1 MPPPPPP
8 PPPYEPASYDHME
21 DYGLTFTVDEIES
34 LSPSRSGRYPTA
46 MAHDGEASGSQA
58 PSDIATGLAD
68 SIFSTPPPPSA
79 TAMGD
84 DDPWETESRL
94 RREAEDAAIAAS
106 DAVWSGL
113 PERFNRGQAAERWS
127 PSPIRR

>member
-1 MPPPPPP
+1 M
-8 PPPYEPASYDHME
+8 
-21 DYGLTFTVDEIES
+21 TFSVDEIES
-34 LSPSRSGRYPTA
+34 LSPSRSGRYPMA

-58 PSDIATGLAD
+58 PSDITTGLAD

-79 TAMGD
+79 TAMRD

-94 RREAEDAAIAAS
+94 RREAEAAAIAAS

-113 PERFNRGQAAERWS
+113 PERFNRGQAAVRWS